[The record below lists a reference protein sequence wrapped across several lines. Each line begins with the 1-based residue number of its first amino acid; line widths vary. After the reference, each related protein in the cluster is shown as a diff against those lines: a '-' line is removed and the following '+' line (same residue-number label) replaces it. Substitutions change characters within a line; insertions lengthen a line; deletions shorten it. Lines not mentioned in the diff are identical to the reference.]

1 MNKTAIKAIVRS
13 SDLLELNVSKDFYI
27 SSFKSFRL
35 YEDDSFVKDLEAVN
49 HSESNSSDL
58 ITLPLKNLPFVPG
71 HKYELATKD
80 NFFIPIDFSYLSKT
94 KEFEEKYRFDG
105 ELGALYTLERTTF
118 RIFSPFAIRMVLSIT
133 KPGQREETYVLS
145 HDLDTGVF
153 SITLE
158 GDYDGAKYTY
168 FVTIFG
174 KTFEIVD
181 PYAYSVDTNSRHG
194 FVINPNKIRA
204 ISSAESGLAPFCDP
218 TQAVIYECS
227 VRDMTS
233 LSGLPDK
240 GTYAALTKTGLKD
253 SQGMPM
259 GLDYLKSLGVSH
271 IQLMPTLDFQ
281 TIDDTHPETSYNW
294 GYDPLLFM
302 TNEGSYSLHPEDP
315 YCRVMEL
322 RQLVSAFHEA
332 GLRVIS
338 DVVYNHVYSVPFN
351 VLNILV
357 PGYYFRINPDKS
369 LSNGSGCGNDFESR
383 NYMAR
388 KLILDSLCH
397 SVDFYGFDGFRF
409 DLMGILDVETLT
421 QAQALLRQKKP
432 DILLYGEGWDLWTN
446 LPSDQKGSVINSG
459 KLSDFA
465 FFNDRFR
472 DVVKGKTSE
481 SELAVKGY
489 LSGDTN
495 YIDGFKHV
503 MLGSSSP
510 LAFAPM
516 FGSPRQSIN
525 YVECHDNHALY
536 DKLKACCPEEK
547 EDMIFRR
554 IKMITVSILFACGIP
569 FFHAGQEIGQSK
581 EKQGNTYNA
590 GDKLNGFRYDLLDQ
604 RRELYSFFLE
614 AIRMKERFVTF
625 CNGEYP
631 TLREH
636 MSFENLENNALKI
649 TYTLKDCTFYLI
661 FNPTK
666 KTFLYAFDDDVKL
679 IFNEMG
685 DVSAKDFYVRL
696 AIVNATSALL
706 FFKEKK
712 ADGGK
717 PQ

>member
-13 SDLLELNVSKDFYI
+13 CDLLELNVSKDFYI

-35 YEDDSFVKDLEAVN
+35 YEDDSFVRDLEAVN

-105 ELGALYTLERTTF
+105 ELGALYSPERTTF

-133 KPGQREETYVLS
+133 KPGQNEETHVLI
-145 HDLDTGVF
+145 HDFNTGVF
-153 SITLE
+153 SVTLE
-158 GDYDGAKYTY
+158 GDYDGSKYTY

-181 PYAYSVDTNSRHG
+181 PYAYSVDANSRHG
-194 FVINPNKIRA
+194 FVINPSKIRA
-204 ISSAESGLAPFCDP
+204 ISSQEGGLAPFRDP

-233 LSGLPDK
+233 LSGLRDK
-240 GTYAALTKTGLKD
+240 GTYAALAKTGLKD

-259 GLDYLKSLGVSH
+259 GLDYLKSLGISH
-271 IQLMPTLDFQ
+271 VQLMPTLDFQ

-388 KLILDSLCH
+388 KLILDSLSH

-503 MLGSSSP
+503 MLGSSLP